1 MKTATTTELLARL
14 AGMGVRIRA
23 LDGKLSVT
31 GPAHALTDELKQ
43 AIRENKEDIIRFLQR
58 GRDAEAGRSL
68 DLVRADRGGRLPA
81 SRAQQQLWLS
91 EQLASDLPLYNMY
104 FAVEWRGDLDVAALH
119 AAVDDLVRRH
129 EILRTALTESDS
141 GLQQTIVPECPT
153 AFLEHEAD
161 AQDVEDLVR
170 SIVSTRFDLSKA
182 PLSRFDLVRTGPRTW
197 IFLVTQHHVVSDG
210 WSTDILRRELAE
222 LYRARV
228 EGRTPRLDDPSVQ
241 YADYASWE
249 EGWLAGEH
257 AERQRQYWRRT
268 LADLPAPVG
277 IVPGRRR
284 EAVPSYRAAGLE
296 FGYDAAFL
304 TKVQALCAETGSTL
318 YTALVAAY
326 SLLLSRM
333 ARMDDIVV
341 GSPLAQR
348 PHPGLENTPG
358 LFFNSISLRTR
369 VSGTQS
375 VRDFLATTR
384 KTAYEAFAHQELP
397 FDQVVQAAA
406 PQRSSAH
413 APVFQAV
420 FLFQTFPESEF
431 ELPGVESA
439 PYPVP
444 TYSAQYELMFR
455 LREVDGEL
463 RGLLTYSTAQ
473 IDEDDAVRLVTAYR
487 RLVERMCEAPD
498 SPLADLEL
506 MDDDSA
512 ARIARWNAATARPVP
527 CGPVHEEILA
537 RLDQDP
543 ELPALRFRGTSTTR
557 ASVARGARAMAAGLH
572 ARGLRPGQRVGVLMT
587 RSPELVMT
595 LLGIMSAGLVYVPL
609 DGTAP
614 DSRLESMIGTA
625 DCVAIVVDDTYRE
638 RHLAG
643 RSLRLD
649 AKELLATPDGTAPSV
664 ACESAY
670 TIFTSGSTG
679 KPKGVEITHSNLA
692 NLFVALDEAVRPAD
706 DTVWL
711 SVTAATFDIAVV
723 ELLWTLARGIPVVM
737 AENLETMRQAA
748 PHTSGDTPVS
758 IPELILDSGVT
769 ALQATP
775 TLLRTVL
782 GLPRAEEALGA
793 LTTLMVGGEA
803 LDLTLARRLKAL
815 GIPRVLN
822 MYGPT
827 ETTVWST
834 CWEVPADPDEVL
846 VGRPLANTSVHIADE
861 QLNPMPVG
869 MYGELVIGGAGVA
882 HGYVGNQELTA
893 RRFPSC
899 PALATEGPV
908 YRTGD
913 MARLRPDGTL
923 ELVGRMDN
931 QVKLHGY
938 RIELEDIEQ
947 AVNSVAGVAQCA
959 VVLQQEGERQALVA
973 HYVPA
978 AGAALDETRLRAT
991 LEERLPGPMV
1001 PSVFVARTALPTTSS
1016 GKTDRKALPRVPLQR
1031 STQASAE
1038 PAHDLERRLLAVW
1051 RSVLGDDGV
1060 GPADD
1065 FFQVGGSSV
1074 LVPRLLSE
1082 VRRLVHPQA
1091 QIVDFFRCP
1100 SVRAYAAHIDG
1111 TTASTRAGQEQTGPH
1126 EGNAG
1131 QTGATT
1137 RRQRMQQMARR
1148 RRADAL
1154 GRPEAGL
1161 GD

>member
-1 MKTATTTELLARL
+1 MKTATTTELLQRL
-14 AGMGVRIRA
+14 AGIGVRIRA
-23 LDGKLSVT
+23 RDGKLSVS

-43 AIRENKEDIIRFLQR
+43 AIREKKEDIVRFLQQAQ
-58 GRDAEAGRSL
+58 DDEAGRSL
-68 DLVRADRGGRLPA
+68 GLVRADRGGRLPA

-91 EQLASDLPLYNMY
+91 EQFATDLPLYNMY
-104 FAVEWRGDLDVAALH
+104 FAVEWRGDLDVATLH

-141 GLQQTIVPECPT
+141 GLLQTIAPECPT
-153 AFLEHEAD
+153 AFLKHEAD
-161 AQDVEDLVR
+161 AHGVEDLVR

-182 PLSRFDLVRTGPRTW
+182 PLSRFDLIRTGPRTW
-197 IFLVTQHHVVSDG
+197 IFLVTQHHVISDG

-228 EGRTPRLDDPSVQ
+228 EGRAPRLVEPTVQ

-249 EGWLAGEH
+249 EEWLAGEH

-268 LADLPAPVG
+268 LADLPSPVDL
-277 IVPGRRR
+277 VPGRRR
-284 EAVPSYRAAGLE
+284 ETVPSYRAGGLE
-296 FGYDAAFL
+296 FGYDTAFL
-304 TKVQALCAETGSTL
+304 TKVHALCAETGSTL
-318 YTALVAAY
+318 YGALVAAY

-333 ARMDDIVV
+333 ARMDDVVV
-341 GSPLAQR
+341 GSPLANR
-348 PHPGLENTPG
+348 PHPELENTPG
-358 LFFNSISLRTR
+358 LFFNSISLRTH
-369 VSGTQS
+369 VTETLS
-375 VRDFLATTR
+375 VRDFLAMTR

-406 PQRSSAH
+406 PQRGSAH
-413 APVFQAV
+413 APVFQTV

-431 ELPGVESA
+431 ELPGVEAA
-439 PYPVP
+439 PFPVP

-473 IDEDDAVRLVTAYR
+473 LDEDDAVRLVTAYR

-498 SPLADLEL
+498 GPLARLGL

-512 ARIARWNAATARPVP
+512 ACIARWNAETARPVP
-527 CGPVHEEILA
+527 SRPVHEDILA
-537 RLDQDP
+537 RLDQEPD
-543 ELPALRFRGTSTTR
+543 LPALRFRGASTSR
-557 ASVARGARAMAAGLH
+557 AAVARGARATAAGLR

-587 RSPELVMT
+587 RSPELVMV

-625 DCVAIVVDDTYRE
+625 DCAALVVDDTYRE
-638 RHLAG
+638 RCPDG
-643 RSLRLD
+643 RSPRLD
-649 AKELLATPDGTAPSV
+649 ARELLATPDGMAPQV

-679 KPKGVEITHSNLA
+679 VPKGVEITHANLA
-692 NLFVALDEAVRPAD
+692 NLFVALDEAVRPTD
-706 DTVWL
+706 GTVWL

-737 AENLETMRQAA
+737 AENLETLRQAA
-748 PHTSGDTPVS
+748 QNTSGSAPVS
-758 IPELILDSGVT
+758 IPELILDSGAT
-769 ALQATP
+769 AMQATP

-782 GLPRAEEALGA
+782 GLPRAEEALSA

-834 CWEVPADPDEVL
+834 SWEVPADPDRVL
-846 VGRPLANTSVHIADE
+846 IGRPLANTSVHIADE
-861 QLNPMPVG
+861 RLNPVPVG

-882 HGYVGNQELTA
+882 RGYVGNEELTA

-899 PALATEGPV
+899 PALAVGGPV

-947 AVNSVAGVAQCA
+947 AVNSVTGVAQCA
-959 VVLQQEGERQALVA
+959 VVLQRDGERQALVA

-978 AGAALDETRLRAT
+978 AGAVLDETRLRAA

-1001 PSVFVARTALPTTSS
+1001 PSVFVAQTALPTTNS
-1016 GKTDRKALPRVPLQR
+1016 GKTDRKALPRVPLHR
-1031 STQASAE
+1031 SAKTSAE

-1051 RSVLGDDGV
+1051 RAVLGDDEV

-1074 LVPRLLSE
+1074 LVPRLLAE

-1111 TTASTRAGQEQTGPH
+1111 TTHSTRAGQEQADPR
-1126 EGNAG
+1126 EGGAG
-1131 QTGATT
+1131 QAGATT
-1137 RRQRMQQMARR
+1137 RRQRMQQVARR

-1154 GRPEAGL
+1154 GRPDAGFA
-1161 GD
+1161 D